1 MAPAEKYCSNLPTR
15 TSLSPGV
22 YEISKILT
30 GAQSLDR
37 TLGAVIAVLASFM
50 QMRRGFILALDE
62 DGEPEITAS
71 SDASAKA
78 GAKTLLPQK
87 VIDHI
92 VATGVP
98 MVIEDISTH
107 QYFTGTAYRHLLPP
121 MTKVSFLGVP
131 IKVDGVA
138 KGTLTVD
145 REWNNK
151 LDFRLE
157 DDVRLLTMVANLVG
171 QAMRMHALIARDR
184 DRLIKEQHRLE
195 KALVEVGGATKRSS
209 ASRGKIRIHR
219 RRKPGDQDPAAED
232 RGGRALQ
239 RHRAAARR
247 DRHRQ
252 GAVRARHP

>member
-1 MAPAEKYCSNLPTR
+1 MKSRKSSPARNRSTAR
-15 TSLSPGV
+15 S
-22 YEISKILT
+22 
-30 GAQSLDR
+30 A
-37 TLGAVIAVLASFM
+37 AVIAVLASFM

-71 SDASAKA
+71 SDASAKGG

-98 MVIEDISTH
+98 LVIEDISTH

-131 IKVDGVA
+131 IKVDGVS

-151 LDFRLE
+151 IDFRLE

-171 QAMRMHALIARDR
+171 QAMRMHCADRPRPRPPHSRAAPAGKGAGRGRRLRQTVERAARQI
-184 DRLIKEQHRLE
+184 RL
-195 KALVEVGGATKRSS
+195 
-209 ASRGKIRIHR
+209 HR
-219 RRKPGDQDPAAED
+219 RRERGDQDAAAKD
-232 RGGRALQ
+232 RSGGALQ

-247 DRHRQ
+247 NRHRQ
-252 GAVRARHP
+252 GAFRPRRS